1 MAAQREKSTKKKS
14 QKIKKRA
21 CFPCAPCYLVCMKMK
36 YDWRAQILAI
46 APQPCAAMFEELKAK
61 FPSAA
66 FEERKAIFEEYILQ
80 DNNPT
85 KPGLKFVLFRK

>member
-1 MAAQREKSTKKKS
+1 
-14 QKIKKRA
+14 
-21 CFPCAPCYLVCMKMK
+21 
-36 YDWRAQILAI
+36 
-46 APQPCAAMFEELKAK
+46 MFEELKAK